1 MKVKFTN
8 SPIQNHAKLFYR
20 ETPQG
25 LYIEIDNLSIIDG
38 ATTDFWKTII
48 LVGTRQE
55 VAPYYLVAF

>member
-38 ATTDFWKTII
+38 ATTDF
-48 LVGTRQE
+48 
-55 VAPYYLVAF
+55 